1 MSTVLHKLAGTM
13 AQEEGVEVAVVVGP
27 QPGKGAKA
35 PADLEANTAP
45 ADPNDHAANQ
55 TANSNPRNVWS
66 SNCMW
71 AVFLVG
77 FIFPP
82 LWWLVVAVG
91 CEGGKDNE
99 CLIKRRKGMTKQ
111 QTLAWAASI
120 MMTVVSALVLILVLS
135 IYFGRP
141 GPQQDGKW

>member
-1 MSTVLHKLAGTM
+1 M
-13 AQEEGVEVAVVVGP
+13 AHEDDAEVSVVVGP

-35 PADLEANTAP
+35 PALLEASTAP
-45 ADPNDHAANQ
+45 ADPTNHASNQ
-55 TANSNPRNVWS
+55 TANSNPKNVWS

-77 FIFPP
+77 FILPP
-82 LWWLVVAVG
+82 LWWLDVAVG
-91 CEGGKDNE
+91 CEGGKDSE

-120 MMTVVSALVLILVLS
+120 VMTIVSALVLILVLS
-135 IYFGRP
+135 IYFGLP
-141 GPQQDGKW
+141 GPQQDGEW